1 MIRILVADDH
11 SVVREGIKQILA
23 GLEDMVVEDEA
34 GSGQEVLSKMMK
46 KKYDLI
52 LLDISMPGRSG
63 LEILEEIKVIQPKL
77 PVLILSMHP
86 EEQYAV
92 RMLRAGAA
100 GYLTKASAPE
110 ELISAIQKVSKG
122 GKYVTV
128 SLAEKLAFELDAGAE
143 KPYHEKLS
151 NREYQVMLMLASGQ
165 SVAEAAEELC
175 LSPKTISTYRTR
187 IMEKMHMK
195 KNAELTLYAVKN
207 NLIL

>member
-11 SVVREGIKQILA
+11 TVVREGIKQILA
-23 GLEDMVVEDEA
+23 GQDDMIVEDEA
-34 GSGQEVLSKMMK
+34 ASGQEVLQKVTQK
-46 KKYDLI
+46 NYDLI

-63 LEILEEIKVIQPKL
+63 LEILDDLKTLHPKI

-92 RMLRAGAA
+92 RTLRAGAA
-100 GYLTKASAPE
+100 GYLTKASAPQ
-110 ELISAIQKVSKG
+110 ELISAIQKVSRG

-143 KPYHEKLS
+143 KPRHEKLS
-151 NREYQVMLMLASGQ
+151 NREYQVMLMLASGR
-165 SVAEAAEELC
+165 SVREVAEELC
-175 LSPKTISTYRTR
+175 LSAKTISTYRTR
-187 IMEKMHMK
+187 ILEKMDMK